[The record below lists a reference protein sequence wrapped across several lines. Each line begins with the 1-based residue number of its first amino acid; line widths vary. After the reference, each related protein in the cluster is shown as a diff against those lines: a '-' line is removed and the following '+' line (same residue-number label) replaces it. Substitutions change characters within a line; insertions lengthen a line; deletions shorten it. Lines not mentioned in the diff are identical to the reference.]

1 MHQPSWS
8 FNQSLFESTELLK
21 NTCHEL
27 PVEASRADTDETNS
41 LATERAEMTAF
52 VGWYVH
58 QAGLT
63 DLRHVITRWVPHE
76 GDVPLAPKH
85 VDKLFQ
91 QSLLLSA
98 PCLAVLKRFD
108 NDAGVVSERV
118 GELQL
123 RMGHGRTCKWRSY
136 ANGSLNGRIV
146 FPQRLTG

>member
-8 FNQSLFESTELLK
+8 FNQSKFESAELLK
-21 NTCHEL
+21 DTCHEL

-41 LATERAEMTAF
+41 LATERAEMTTL

-63 DLRHVITRWVPHE
+63 DLRQVIARWVPDE
-76 GDVPLAPKH
+76 GDVVLASEH
-85 VDKLFQ
+85 FDELLQ
-91 QSLLLSA
+91 QTLLLRT
-98 PCLAVLKRFD
+98 PGRTVLKSLD
-108 NDAGVVSERV
+108 QDTGAISKWV

-136 ANGSLNGRIV
+136 ANTPTEV
-146 FPQRLTG
+146 